1 MNEFKTVTFSGIEK
15 QIRDARLVR
24 SATIGEAIGNAFAAV
39 WFCAQRMG
47 ARMKIVIGDTYG
59 PVKHLRQHSASSQ
72 LATRH

>member
-24 SATIGEAIGNAFAAV
+24 SAMIGEAVGNAFAAV
-39 WFCAQRMG
+39 WFCSQRMG
-47 ARMKIVIGDTYG
+47 ARMKIVIGDRYVA
-59 PVKHLRQHSASSQ
+59 VKHLRQHSAPSQ